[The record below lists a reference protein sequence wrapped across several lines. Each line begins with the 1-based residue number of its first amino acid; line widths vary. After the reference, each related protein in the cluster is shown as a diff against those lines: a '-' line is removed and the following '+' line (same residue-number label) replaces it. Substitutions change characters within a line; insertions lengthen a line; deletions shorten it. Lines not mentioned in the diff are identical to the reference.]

1 MKDITE
7 LLKEN
12 LLNESANNFM
22 KSCFGKRIII
32 GPRVKEK
39 FQKLGLDFR
48 HEEDVFVLYADGRL
62 EYRNPRLFSGSYEAK
77 VYKAYL
83 NRIIKPSDEKVLKI
97 TDRAEEGKG
106 LDIKN
111 PYRYLR
117 AVLNAFPQEFV
128 EIAQDG
134 EQLVLKDLDYTSG
147 DLSKD
152 NE

>member
-1 MKDITE
+1 MKDITD
-7 LLKEN
+7 LLKES

-48 HEEDVFVLYADGRL
+48 HEEDVFILYADGRL
-62 EYRNPRLFSGSYEAK
+62 EYRNPRLFSGSYWAK

-128 EIAQDG
+128 EYISG
-134 EQLVLKDLDYTSG
+134 EQLMLKDLDYTSG